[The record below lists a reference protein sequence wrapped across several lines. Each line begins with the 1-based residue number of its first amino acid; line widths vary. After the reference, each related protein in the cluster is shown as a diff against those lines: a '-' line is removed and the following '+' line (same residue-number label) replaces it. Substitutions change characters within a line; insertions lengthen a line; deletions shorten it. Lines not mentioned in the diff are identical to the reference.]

1 MHIKNLLGRR
11 GAAVV
16 VALLIALGLSS
27 CGFANTSATPP
38 ADPYVNG
45 LYQALNRDRAANGL
59 PPLTW
64 SPKLSNT
71 AGCWADQMSRVG
83 TLYHQNLGAL
93 IASPDYVG
101 YYTMGE
107 NIIVGPGSMSA
118 ASVEGAW
125 MASAPHRANIL
136 SRSFNIVGIGYVHGP
151 DGRIWA
157 VQEFG
162 GI

>member
-1 MHIKNLLGRR
+1 MRIKNLLGRR
-11 GAAVV
+11 GAAVA
-16 VALLIALGLSS
+16 VAVLIAVGLSS

-45 LYQALNRDRAANGL
+45 LYQSLNNDRRANGL

-71 AGCWADQMSRVG
+71 AGVWADQMSRVG

-93 IASPDYVG
+93 ISSPTYYG
-101 YYTMGE
+101 YRTMGE
-107 NIIVGPGSMSA
+107 NIIVGPGGMSPQGI
-118 ASVEGAW
+118 ENAW

-136 SRSFNIVGIGYVHGP
+136 SGAFNVVGIGFVRGI